1 MTKEY
6 SYNAIE
12 IYKRLYFDK
21 TRNELTP
28 EEVHKR
34 VASFIGSDDKEKE
47 NFENLLNSGM
57 FRPNSPC
64 LMNAGKESDKLHD
77 KQLCACFVLGLE
89 DSMDSI
95 IEMWG
100 LCAKIYASGA
110 GAGIPITNL
119 RENKSPISSGG
130 EASGPLR
137 YLKVVDLLS
146 ETVRS
151 GGRTR
156 RAANIGTFNYNH
168 PETIDIIESK
178 NTNEL
183 TLTSFN
189 LSMAVTDSFMKA
201 LDVPEAT
208 FDIISPN
215 QNKKINELKVQELWD
230 LVSESAWKTGDP
242 GLLFIDHVNKYNP
255 FPSLGLIH
263 STNPC
268 GEVPL
273 HPWSV
278 CNIGSINLNPFLKT
292 CPGFVDLNFK
302 PFFKWDL
309 FREKV
314 HQCIN
319 FLDNVIDATSYLH
332 PKFEEVTKKTRPI
345 GLGIMGFADILIKM
359 GIKYGSEESIK
370 LFEELCYNL
379 NKYAIEASIDLVAE
393 KGREPIE
400 IPEADKEHF
409 RNLLVEY
416 VQGDTGIIKKYDDFG
431 IRNSTW
437 TCIAPTGSIAMTVD
451 ASYAWE
457 PLMALIWEKP
467 LADSDQVLKIIYSEF
482 EKQLDKLSSEC
493 NEKKET
499 IIEDIIKNK
508 GSIQHIP
515 YIPQKYKDLF
525 VVAHDIN
532 PLDKIRMQGAGQK
545 YISMAISSTC
555 NLPNSA
561 TTNDIKQVYEEAHR
575 QGLKGITIYRDNCRS
590 TQVVN
595 FGGMQENKVIEKRS
609 YLERPL
615 QRPIKRKGET
625 VEIPTPYGKLFV
637 TCNHNNEQPFEIFFR
652 VGKQGALTNVLIDAL
667 GRVCSKALQ
676 AGIPIDIIVDT
687 LRGLKGDKFWYKID
701 DDIEKP
707 ESAESIVD
715 AIAQLIDYHWNKK
728 VERVDNFMQSNL
740 DDVTMDC
747 LSSTQCDECP
757 KCHRKTLRHDTG
769 CRGGLCTSC
778 GFSACD

>member
-1 MTKEY
+1 MSY
-6 SYNAIE
+6 SYNALE
-12 IYKRLYFDK
+12 IYKRLYFDSTK
-21 TRNELTP
+21 EEKTP

-34 VASFIGSDDKEKE
+34 VANFIGNNNEE
-47 NFENLLNSGM
+47 RTIFEDLLNSGI

-64 LMNAGKESDKLHD
+64 LMNAGKESDKVHD

-100 LCAKIYASGA
+100 LCAKIYSSGA

-119 RENKSPISSGG
+119 REFRSPISSGG

-137 YLKVVDLLS
+137 YLRVVDIMS
-146 ETVRS
+146 ETVKS

-156 RAANIGTFNYNH
+156 RAANIGTFYYNH
-168 PETIDIIESK
+168 PETIEIIRSK
-178 NTNEL
+178 NISESS
-183 TLTSFN
+183 LTSFN
-189 LSMAVTDSFMKA
+189 LSMAVPDSFMHCV
-201 LDVPEAT
+201 DDPNAT

-215 QNKKINELKVQELWD
+215 KNTKVGEMKSQELWN
-230 LVSESAWKTGDP
+230 LVAENAWKTGDP
-242 GLLFIDHVNKYNP
+242 GLLFIDRVNKFNP
-255 FPSLGLIH
+255 LPSLGLIH

-273 HPWSV
+273 LPWSV
-278 CNIGSINLNPFLKT
+278 CNIGSMNLNHFIQNQ
-292 CPGFVDLNFK
+292 PGFVCNDFK
-302 PFFKWDL
+302 PFIKWNL
-309 FREKV
+309 LAEKV
-314 HQCIN
+314 YHCVN

-332 PKFEEVTKKTRPI
+332 PKFENTTKTTRPI

-370 LFEELCYNL
+370 IFQELCFKI
-379 NKYAIEASIDLVAE
+379 NKSAIEASIDLVAKE
-393 KGREPIE
+393 KKEPII
-400 IPEADKEHF
+400 IPEKDKEYF
-409 RNLLVEY
+409 RDLLVEY
-416 VQGDTGIIKKYDDFG
+416 VQGDTNIIQKYDKYG

-457 PLMALIWEKP
+457 PVMALIWEKP
-467 LADSDQVLKIIYSEF
+467 LSDSDQVLKIIYPEF
-482 EKQLDKLSSEC
+482 EKQLDTIASEC
-493 NEKKET
+493 NVNKEK
-499 IIEDIIKNK
+499 IIKDIIKDK
-508 GSIQHIP
+508 GSIQHIS
-515 YIPQKYKDLF
+515 YIPQKYKDIF

-532 PLDKIRMQGAGQK
+532 PIDKIKMQGAGQK

-555 NLPNSA
+555 NLPNSS
-561 TTNDIKQVYEEAHR
+561 TVEDVKNIYLEAFKHN
-575 QGLKGITIYRDNCRS
+575 LKGITIYRDNCRNS
-590 TQVVN
+590 QVVN
-595 FGGMQENKVIEKRS
+595 FGGMEKNEVIEKRS
-609 YLERPL
+609 YIERPS

-625 VEIPTPYGKLFV
+625 VEIPTPYGKMFI
-637 TCNHNNEQPFEIFFR
+637 TCNYNKEQPFEIFFR

-676 AGIPIDIIVDT
+676 GGIPIDMIVDT

-701 DDIEKP
+701 DNTKKMET
-707 ESAESIVD
+707 AESIVD
-715 AIAQLIDYHWNKK
+715 AIAQLIDYHWCNSGLIT
-728 VERVDNFMQSNL
+728 N
-740 DDVTMDC
+740 DDC
-747 LSSTQCDECP
+747 SYDECP